1 MNDLL
6 LGKAPCLCWDGE
18 AGSHSALAT
27 APASGASLTWLSG
40 LPCPKAQV
48 LVDEHQTPCLPAWL
62 LHTDLR
68 AGSHTHQG
76 HSLQFMQ
83 AVRQGLHDPLDVPTK
98 PLIQG
103 YILTRCKRRG
113 PLGTLESMAMMP
125 LPHVDTIL
133 WQHSIAD
140 QLLYP
145 GPQGNSISFCWVP
158 GSEP

>member
-1 MNDLL
+1 MWTNI
-6 LGKAPCLCWDGE
+6 KHHACQHVCFTRT
-18 AGSHSALAT
+18 SVLA
-27 APASGASLTWLSG
+27 
-40 LPCPKAQV
+40 V
-48 LVDEHQTPCLPAWL
+48 
-62 LHTDLR
+62 
-68 AGSHTHQG
+68 THQG

-145 GPQGNSISFCWVP
+145 LPWPSGELDQLLLGAWERALKISPTELRPTVR
-158 GSEP
+158 